1 MKVMFKATV
10 RGLFILNTMY
20 CFDAYNWFNSSRSL
34 TPKHQNSYH
43 VDEFIKVIKR
53 PYPRRPP
60 ERKKDKEIFN

>member
-10 RGLFILNTMY
+10 RGLFTLNTMY

-43 VDEFIKVIKR
+43 VDEFIKEIKR
-53 PYPRRPP
+53 PKTR
-60 ERKKDKEIFN
+60 